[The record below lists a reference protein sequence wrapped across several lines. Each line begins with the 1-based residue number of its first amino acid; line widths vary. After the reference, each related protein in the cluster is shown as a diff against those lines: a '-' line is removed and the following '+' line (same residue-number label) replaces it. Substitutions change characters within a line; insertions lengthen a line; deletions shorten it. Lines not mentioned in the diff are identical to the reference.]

1 MDFFI
6 KILIKTDL
14 HLSKFKN
21 LISNYT
27 KEFRYNLQLSFPVML
42 GMLGHTF
49 VAFADNVMV
58 GQLGTAEL
66 AAVSLGN
73 SFIFIAMSLGIG
85 FTTAITPL
93 VAEADSSNNIK
104 SGKNA
109 FKHGLFL
116 SSILSVILFLI
127 ILLSKPLLNIMD
139 QPEEVV
145 ELAIPYLDI
154 VALSLIP
161 LIVFQA
167 LKQFSD
173 GLSNTKYP
181 MYATI
186 LANVINII
194 LNYLLIFGSFGFP
207 KLGIV
212 GAAIG
217 TLISRIIMVY
227 FLWLIFKSRSKFKA
241 YITKLNFR
249 KIEKTIS
256 IKLFN
261 LGFPS
266 SLQMFF
272 EVGIFTAAIWL
283 SGVLGKNPQAANQI
297 ALNLSS
303 MTFMIGIGLSV
314 AAMVRVGNQK
324 GLNDFITLRRI
335 AFSIFFLTLLI
346 EIIFATFFL
355 VFREWLPTLYLD
367 EYDLTNF
374 KDNSEVILLASK
386 LLLVAA
392 FFQMFDGLQVVILGA
407 LRGLQDV
414 KIPALI
420 TFISYWIVGFPICYY
435 LGLYTNLKSVGI
447 WIGLFTGLFVASIL
461 LYIRFDYLSKKL
473 IKSKV

>member
-1 MDFFI
+1 
-6 KILIKTDL
+6 
-14 HLSKFKN
+14 
-21 LISNYT
+21 
-27 KEFRYNLQLSFPVML
+27 ML

-73 SFIFIAMSLGIG
+73 SFVFIAMSLGIG
-85 FTTAITPL
+85 FSTAITPL
-93 VAEADSSNNIK
+93 VAEADSANNI
-104 SGKNA
+104 SQGKNA
-109 FKHGLFL
+109 FKHGLML
-116 SSILSVILFLI
+116 CTLLSVLLFLI
-127 ILLSKPLLNIMD
+127 ILLLKPLMYYMD
-139 QPEEVV
+139 QPKEVV
-145 ELAIPYLDI
+145 ELAIPYLNY

-161 LIVFQA
+161 LIIFQA

-217 TLISRIIMVY
+217 TLFSRIIMVY
-227 FLWLIFKSRSKFKA
+227 FLWMIFKSKDKFRP
-241 YITKLNFR
+241 YITNFNFK
-249 KIEKTIS
+249 KIEQKIS
-256 IKLFN
+256 AKLFN

-266 SLQMFF
+266 ALQMFF

-303 MTFMIGIGLSV
+303 MTFMVGIGLSV

-324 GLNDFITLRRI
+324 GLNDFISLRRI
-335 AFSIFFLTLLI
+335 AFSIFFLTFII
-346 EIIFATFFL
+346 EIIFASFFL
-355 VFREWLPTLYLD
+355 IFRDWLPTLYIDGDTLV
-367 EYDLTNF
+367 NIN
-374 KDNSEVILLASK
+374 DNKEVVILASK

-392 FFQMFDGLQVVILGA
+392 FFQIFDGLQVAILGA

-414 KIPALI
+414 KIPAFI
-420 TFISYWIVGFPICYY
+420 TFVSYWIVGFPVSYY
-435 LGLYTNLKSVGI
+435 LGLYTSLESVGI
-447 WIGLFTGLFVASIL
+447 WVGLFTGLFVASIL
-461 LYIRFDYLSKKL
+461 LYIRFNYLSKKL
-473 IKSKV
+473 ILQSN

>member
-1 MDFFI
+1 
-6 KILIKTDL
+6 
-14 HLSKFKN
+14 
-21 LISNYT
+21 
-27 KEFRYNLQLSFPVML
+27 ML

-73 SFIFIAMSLGIG
+73 SFVFIAMSLGIG
-85 FTTAITPL
+85 FSTAITPL
-93 VAEADSSNNIK
+93 VAEADSANNI
-104 SGKNA
+104 SQGKNA
-109 FKHGLFL
+109 FKHGLIL
-116 SSILSVILFLI
+116 CTLLSVILFLI
-127 ILLSKPLLNIMD
+127 ILLLKPLMYYMD
-139 QPEEVV
+139 QPKEVV
-145 ELAIPYLDI
+145 ELAIPYLNY

-161 LIVFQA
+161 LIIFQA

-186 LANVINII
+186 LANVINIV

-217 TLISRIIMVY
+217 TLFSRIIMVY
-227 FLWLIFKSRSKFKA
+227 FLWMIFKSKDKFRP
-241 YITKLNFR
+241 YLTNFNFK
-249 KIEKTIS
+249 KIEQKIS
-256 IKLFN
+256 AKLFN

-266 SLQMFF
+266 ALQMFF

-303 MTFMIGIGLSV
+303 MTFMVGIGLSV

-324 GLNDFITLRRI
+324 GLNDFISLRRI
-335 AFSIFFLTLLI
+335 AFSIFFLTFII
-346 EIIFATFFL
+346 EIIFASFFL
-355 VFREWLPTLYLD
+355 IFRDWLPTLYIDGDTLV
-367 EYDLTNF
+367 NIN
-374 KDNSEVILLASK
+374 DNKEVVLIASK

-392 FFQMFDGLQVVILGA
+392 FFQIFDGLQVAILGA

-414 KIPALI
+414 KIPAFI
-420 TFISYWIVGFPICYY
+420 TFISYWIVGFPVSYY
-435 LGLYTNLKSVGI
+435 LGLYTSLESVGI

-461 LYIRFDYLSKKL
+461 LYIRFNYLSKKL
-473 IKSKV
+473 ILQSN

>member
-1 MDFFI
+1 
-6 KILIKTDL
+6 
-14 HLSKFKN
+14 
-21 LISNYT
+21 
-27 KEFRYNLQLSFPVML
+27 ML

-73 SFIFIAMSLGIG
+73 SFVFIAMSLGIG
-85 FTTAITPL
+85 FSTAITPL
-93 VAEADSSNNIK
+93 VAEADSANNI
-104 SGKNA
+104 SQGKNA
-109 FKHGLFL
+109 FKHGLML
-116 SSILSVILFLI
+116 CTLLSVLLFLI
-127 ILLSKPLLNIMD
+127 ILLLKPLMYYMD
-139 QPEEVV
+139 QPKEVV
-145 ELAIPYLDI
+145 ELAIPYLNY

-161 LIVFQA
+161 LIIFQA

-186 LANVINII
+186 LANVINIV

-217 TLISRIIMVY
+217 TLFSRIIMVY
-227 FLWLIFKSRSKFKA
+227 FLWMIFKSKDKFRP
-241 YITKLNFR
+241 YITNFNFK
-249 KIEKTIS
+249 KIEQKIS
-256 IKLFN
+256 AKLFN

-266 SLQMFF
+266 ALQMFF

-303 MTFMIGIGLSV
+303 MTFMVGIGLSV

-324 GLNDFITLRRI
+324 GLNDFISLRRI
-335 AFSIFFLTLLI
+335 AFSIFFLTFII
-346 EIIFATFFL
+346 EIIFASFFL
-355 VFREWLPTLYLD
+355 IFRDWLPTLYIDGDTLV
-367 EYDLTNF
+367 NIN
-374 KDNSEVILLASK
+374 DNTEVVLIASK

-392 FFQMFDGLQVVILGA
+392 FFQIFDGLQVAILGA

-414 KIPALI
+414 KIPAFI
-420 TFISYWIVGFPICYY
+420 TFISYWIVGFPVSYY
-435 LGLYTNLKSVGI
+435 LGLYTSLESVGI

-461 LYIRFDYLSKKL
+461 LYIRFNYLSKKL
-473 IKSKV
+473 ILQSN